1 MNAIKGTK
9 DVKKKEELLNTIK
22 GTVIGDIVGES
33 VRLKRGKVDA
43 NYILKEFQKFGDDVL
58 VKSGLFSPREVRQF
72 ENLLDALSI
81 AQKKSVGEGIPGAI
95 FIQLGQAGALMGLLS
110 GIFTVPSAAI
120 VFGPSVIGRLF
131 TDPKNLLNL
140 LKKDLV

>member
-1 MNAIKGTK
+1 MR
-9 DVKKKEELLNTIK
+9 VLF
-22 GTVIGDIVGES
+22 IGDIVGES
-33 VRLKRGKVDA
+33 VRLKKGKVDA

-58 VKSGLFSPREVRQF
+58 VKSGLFSAREVRQF
-72 ENLLDALSI
+72 ENLLDALSV
-81 AQKKSVGEGIPGAI
+81 AQQKAVGEGIPGAI

-131 TDPKNLLNL
+131 TNPKTVEFI
-140 LKKDLV
+140 KKGFN